1 MGGGAGVSLGRALGE
16 APRKAGGALQLRHP
30 PHPVLCPSCKRP
42 LHPILELGSG
52 VQGAAQ
58 GPSRLVV
65 RPRGLSLGAVPGPAA
80 RGVSGT
86 WSPRPCPSASA
97 APPETPR
104 ADLPR
109 RSHCERE
116 LCLIYKC
123 NFN

>member
-1 MGGGAGVSLGRALGE
+1 MGGGAGVSLGHALGE

-65 RPRGLSLGAVPGPAA
+65 RPRGLSLGAVPGPRGSGRFRRVVPAPLPQRLGGPAGDSSGRFTAA
-80 RGVSGT
+80 FALRT
-86 WSPRPCPSASA
+86 R
-97 APPETPR
+97 T
-104 ADLPR
+104 LP
-109 RSHCERE
+109 H
-116 LCLIYKC
+116 LQM
-123 NFN
+123 